1 MDYASLD
8 AFYKSIRKTNQD
20 DKAPNIDQSI
30 GKIDID
36 EKSPL
41 EQMERQGKSTE
52 KPHSKLECVFIEKIQ
67 KTEESKKRNAKRG
80 CMAQT
85 KPKSKARKTRAS
97 QGKSNFDLL
106 L

>member
-67 KTEESKKRNAKRG
+67 NDRRIEEKERQTWLYGTNKAKVQG
-80 CMAQT
+80 T
-85 KPKSKARKTRAS
+85 KDQSIPR
-97 QGKSNFDLL
+97 
-106 L
+106 